1 MSIFRKKND
10 TTEQHFT
17 AASGKT
23 NYVNHDAAVKQLAS
37 YQKKQM
43 DAVLKEDFKLTHD
56 IKNIRTE
63 FDSVTGNMS
72 ALDGIISNFKHNFHD
87 LLETVNQYREYQSRV
102 HNSIQTAQNRVTN
115 FTQES
120 SEIRNR
126 FDLLDSSFTELEE
139 AVKNIGLCAK
149 SIENVA
155 AQTNLLSLNAS
166 IEAARAGEAGKGF
179 AVVATEVQSLSGEI
193 KQLVNQVNSSIEMVN
208 KSIEKMNLSV
218 TSSKEMIVENLE
230 NTTKIDEDFAAITAE
245 TDELESIN
253 SSIESMVTKSND
265 ELGNITEF
273 MDSSSQSY
281 ASVAACI
288 KEMENNSKT
297 KGIMYEDINN
307 IIQQF
312 EALS

>member
-17 AASGKT
+17 AASEKT

-43 DAVLKEDFKLTHD
+43 DAVLKEDFKLTQD

-139 AVKNIGLCAK
+139 AVENIGLCAK

-179 AVVATEVQSLSGEI
+179 SVRAKEVGDLATSSGTI
-193 KQLVNQVNSSIEMVN
+193 N
-208 KSIEKMNLSV
+208 KSIKESLKNLTTVIDKMEE
-218 TSSKEMIVENLE
+218 SKSKSEE
-230 NTTKIDEDFAAITAE
+230 ED
-245 TDELESIN
+245 
-253 SSIESMVTKSND
+253 
-265 ELGNITEF
+265 
-273 MDSSSQSY
+273 
-281 ASVAACI
+281 
-288 KEMENNSKT
+288 
-297 KGIMYEDINN
+297 
-307 IIQQF
+307 
-312 EALS
+312 

>member
-10 TTEQHFT
+10 TAEQHF
-17 AASGKT
+17 AVAPEKP

-43 DAVLKEDFKLTHD
+43 DAVLKEDFKLTQD

-126 FDLLDSSFTELEE
+126 FDLLDSSFM
-139 AVKNIGLCAK
+139 
-149 SIENVA
+149 S
-155 AQTNLLSLNAS
+155 
-166 IEAARAGEAGKGF
+166 
-179 AVVATEVQSLSGEI
+179 
-193 KQLVNQVNSSIEMVN
+193 
-208 KSIEKMNLSV
+208 
-218 TSSKEMIVENLE
+218 
-230 NTTKIDEDFAAITAE
+230 
-245 TDELESIN
+245 
-253 SSIESMVTKSND
+253 
-265 ELGNITEF
+265 
-273 MDSSSQSY
+273 
-281 ASVAACI
+281 
-288 KEMENNSKT
+288 
-297 KGIMYEDINN
+297 
-307 IIQQF
+307 
-312 EALS
+312 

>member
-1 MSIFRKKND
+1 
-10 TTEQHFT
+10 
-17 AASGKT
+17 
-23 NYVNHDAAVKQLAS
+23 
-37 YQKKQM
+37 M

-102 HNSIQTAQNRVTN
+102 HNSVQTAQNRVTN

>member
-10 TTEQHFT
+10 ITEQHFT
-17 AASGKT
+17 AAPEKP

-43 DAVLKEDFKLTHD
+43 DAVLKEDFKLTQD

-139 AVKNIGLCAK
+139 AVENIGLCAK

-166 IEAARAGEAGKGF
+166 IESARAGEAGKGF

-208 KSIEKMNLSV
+208 KSIEK
-218 TSSKEMIVENLE
+218 
-230 NTTKIDEDFAAITAE
+230 
-245 TDELESIN
+245 
-253 SSIESMVTKSND
+253 
-265 ELGNITEF
+265 
-273 MDSSSQSY
+273 
-281 ASVAACI
+281 
-288 KEMENNSKT
+288 
-297 KGIMYEDINN
+297 
-307 IIQQF
+307 
-312 EALS
+312 

>member
-17 AASGKT
+17 AASEKT

-43 DAVLKEDFKLTHD
+43 DAVLKEDFKLTQD

-139 AVKNIGLCAK
+139 AVENIGLCAK

-288 KEMENNSKT
+288 KGMENNSKT